1 MANNFNESHDILLGK
16 ANDSVVNNSANVVT
30 SSSVNSSAININNN
44 EITLTYNHNHVNN
57 NSLISTS
64 SSVVSSVVSSTL
76 DFIGSPS
83 SGPSVEITRKNIAQ
97 YLSQQHGDVVTTNS
111 NSVLTTCESSSDRLP
126 AFRSPNVVAPANNE
140 PIPYLNSSASSTLT
154 SQSSTSVTSNA
165 MTCNVSSSTS
175 TRVSNQSI
183 GSSIANP
190 SLREVQSNYGLFP
203 FASMQHA
210 MHTKQGLNSTS
221 HYTSV
226 QRPNQV
232 ITTPSIRLPLTFG
245 QTQASQ
251 SLPNNPSLTHAV
263 STIAS
268 NIPSISKPQSTYIR
282 DAKNAKVCQQSQ
294 TSQSPQ
300 TQSQPQPIAVA
311 TTLNQSC
318 ANANGAS
325 ANVALT
331 SPLLVNL
338 LQSDGTSGHHK
349 VMAPPPPSSLNQIN
363 ALSDSGQKRKP
374 RKSRK
379 SKDKIDSES
388 SESTHF
394 TNSSPVTTQTSVS
407 ITPTTTP
414 TLKHLP
420 SNPFPQQSGMDS
432 TSSMPT
438 PSSFQHLISI
448 PIGSM
453 SRFELF

>member
-1 MANNFNESHDILLGK
+1 M
-16 ANDSVVNNSANVVT
+16 NNSANVVT

-44 EITLTYNHNHVNN
+44 EITLTYNRNHVNN

-64 SSVVSSVVSSTL
+64 SSVVSSVSSTL

-165 MTCNVSSSTS
+165 ITCNVSSSTG

-183 GSSIANP
+183 GSSIGNP
-190 SLREVQSNYGLFP
+190 SLREVQSSYGLFP

-210 MHTKQGLNSTS
+210 MHTKQGLNSAS

-268 NIPSISKPQSTYIR
+268 ITSSNSNIPSISKPQSTYIR

-300 TQSQPQPIAVA
+300 TQPQPQPIAVA
-311 TTLNQSC
+311 TALNQSC

-379 SKDKIDSES
+379 SKDKIDSEN

-394 TNSSPVTTQTSVS
+394 TNSNPVTTQTSVS

-414 TLKHLP
+414 ILKHLP

-453 SRFELF
+453 SRFEHF